1 MSRKRFVMAV
11 TAVVVCSA
19 VALLFGGG
27 PTFHPDATL
36 TGSTL
41 AGWHMLGDADWHIQD
56 GEITGTPKQPTGGWL
71 ILNNSYQDVG
81 FFSSFQ
87 CTTGCRT
94 GVLLRAEK
102 TPDGGMKGIF
112 VALDGVQMP
121 GETPIAQTEQGKS
134 GIASYAVTLD
144 AQGKETK
151 RTRLRS
157 GGGQMRIA
165 PPPDP
170 NAAGRGGGGRGGS
183 GGRGGGGRGAVLN
196 LPIPRPDT
204 GLNPGEWNQ
213 VEILLDANIV
223 RGFLNIVGSETGG
236 GVVDDEDGR
245 FGPIALYSGGTG
257 EVHFKDVAYKNLALK
272 VRPPEITSTHFR
284 EQRLSDFYYSWG
296 AGAADINHDGVM
308 DIVSGPHVFY
318 GPDYTKHSEIYLAI
332 ASNPSDTYT
341 YDDWMQFVA
350 DFEGNGWPDALN
362 CNFSGGT
369 GIPGCWLY
377 SNPKNEPRRWDK
389 HLVVSAYSSEIG
401 VVRDL
406 LGDGKPTLVYAG
418 GGFVRYAR
426 PDPANPTGPWLIR
439 SVSDNG
445 YANAHGI
452 GVGDVNGDGRMDIV
466 NAFGWWEQPA
476 DEKQQAGTTIGSAA
490 AAKPWKYHPAPF
502 GRYGRNG
509 VGGSVMGVYDVNGD
523 GLNDVVTSLNAHGF
537 GLAWFEQKKDG
548 SFVEHM
554 IMDDFGT
561 KNSGGVTFTEPHG
574 TAFADVDG
582 DGITDLIV
590 GKRFWSHR
598 DDFLDPDAY
607 GPAVLYWYKTVRNPK
622 APGGA
627 EFVPELINNHSGAGS
642 DIYVADLNKDGAM
655 DILTATRFGTFVF
668 WGKPGA
674 YRAATTATK

>member
-1 MSRKRFVMAV
+1 MFIAAV
-11 TAVVVCSA
+11 AVFSA

-27 PTFHPDATL
+27 PTFHPDATVKGSAL
-36 TGSTL
+36 TGWHTL
-41 AGWHMLGDADWHIQD
+41 GEADWKMQD
-56 GEITGTPKQPTGGWL
+56 GEITGTPKQPDGGWL
-71 ILNNSYQDVG
+71 ILDKSYQDVG

-112 VALDGVQMP
+112 VALDGVQAA
-121 GETPIAQTEQGKS
+121 GETPIGQTEQGMS
-134 GIASYAVTLD
+134 GLASYAVTID
-144 AQGKETK
+144 AQGKELTRK
-151 RTRLRS
+151 RLRA

-170 NAAGRGGGGRGGS
+170 NAPARGGRGGGGRGGS
-183 GGRGGGGRGAVLN
+183 GGRGGGLN
-196 LPIPRPDT
+196 LPVPRPDT
-204 GLNPGEWNQ
+204 ALHPGEWNQ

-223 RGFLNIVGSETGG
+223 RGFLNIFGSETAD
-236 GVVDDEDGR
+236 GVTDGDG

-257 EVHFKDVAYKNLALK
+257 EVHYKDVAYKNLALK
-272 VRPPEITSTHFR
+272 VREPEVTSNHFR

-296 AGAADINHDGVM
+296 AGAADINHDGIM
-308 DIVSGPHVFY
+308 DIVSGPHVYY

-341 YDDWMQFVA
+341 YDDWMQFVG

-362 CNFSGGT
+362 CNFSAGPAGT
-369 GIPGCWLY
+369 AGCTLY
-377 SNPKNEPRRWDK
+377 SNPKNEPRRWTK
-389 HLVVSAYSSEIG
+389 HLVVTPFSTEIA

-406 LGDGKPTLVYAG
+406 FGDGKLELVYG
-418 GGFVRYAR
+418 GGGTIRYAK
-426 PDPANPTGPWLIR
+426 PDPANPTGPWITR
-439 SVSDNG
+439 SVSENG
-445 YANAHGI
+445 YSNAHGI

-466 NAFGWWEQPA
+466 NAYGWWEQPA
-476 DEKQQAGTTIGSAA
+476 DEKQQAGTMASAA
-490 AAKPWKYHPAPF
+490 AAKPWKFHPAAF

-509 VGGSVMGVYDVNGD
+509 MGGSVMGVYDVNGD

-548 SFVEHM
+548 SFVQHM

-561 KNSGGVTFTEPHG
+561 KNAGGVTFSEPHG

-607 GPAVLYWYKTVRNPK
+607 GPAVLYWYRTVRNPK

-642 DIYVADLNKDGAM
+642 DIFAADINKDGAM

-674 YRAATTATK
+674 FKKTPPAASMTTTTKQ